1 VAGDRLV
8 HADMENVI
16 HVRQPSGVF
25 GVDPGPLTLRELLW
39 MAEARAREAWAHTS
53 AVLALIA
60 NVNRDPNLRSGPG
73 LSALLDRIMYRLHC
87 AEAWCVGL
95 FALP

>member
-1 VAGDRLV
+1 MEMPGRYRDDPWRVVYELAG
-8 HADMENVI
+8 VI
-16 HVRQPSGVF
+16 

-39 MAEARAREAWAHTS
+39 MSEARAREAWAHTS
-53 AVLALIA
+53 AGLALIA
-60 NVNRDPNLRSGPG
+60 NVNGDPNLWSGPG

-87 AEAWCVGL
+87 AEAWCVRL